1 MLMNEVFNST
11 VPISWTE
18 DDRIAEGI
26 FSVNDLT
33 FKIKL
38 ERSEYIFKD
47 KVYTYVNVGFKR
59 KDNEGGWTDALIG
72 DNAFTPKIYGA
83 IVNGVNSKIVGAPL
97 AALVFIAQDN
107 VEKRMKFYNRI
118 LDYVSRANFPGEI
131 YDIGLGVGRKCSMIL
146 SKEFH
151 NREILDDFKKYLAG
165 LDK

>member
-11 VPISWTE
+11 VHIDWTE
-18 DDRIAEGI
+18 DDKIAEGI
-26 FSVNDLT
+26 FTVNDLT

-38 ERSEYIFKD
+38 ERSEYTFKD
-47 KVYTYVNVGFKR
+47 NVYTYVNVGFKR
-59 KDNEGGWTDALIG
+59 KDDEGGWTDALIG

-83 IVNGVNSKIVGAPL
+83 IINGVNSKIIGAPL

-118 LDYVSRANFPGEI
+118 LDHISRANFTGEI
-131 YDIGLGVGRKCSMIL
+131 YDIDLGDGRKCSMIL
-146 SKEFH
+146 NDKFH
-151 NREILDDFKKYLAG
+151 NREILNDFKKYLAG